1 MNLFMKAGFCLLGC
15 LAVFETTAAEV
26 AEKENELI
34 LQNDKVA
41 ISFNKKDFT
50 LRQIRDRERKADF
63 IQAPNGKL
71 FTIALWDPKNPDR
84 KIMNHPRFSTDF
96 ESSMAID
103 GSSAKEY
110 RHTVSEDKKGR
121 TVLRLNYLGNTFKG
135 LRGTVDVTVTVALG
149 DEDGVAEWRISMDNR
164 TKHQ

>member
-1 MNLFMKAGFCLLGC
+1 MKLFMKMSAAALGC
-15 LAVFETTAAEV
+15 FTMFAATAADV

-34 LQNDKVA
+34 LRNGKVA
-41 ISFNKKDFT
+41 ISFNRNDFT

-63 IQAPNGKL
+63 IQTPNGHL

-96 ESSMAID
+96 EPSMAID

-121 TVLRLNYLGNTFKG
+121 DRKSV
-135 LRGTVDVTVTVALG
+135 V
-149 DEDGVAEWRISMDNR
+149 
-164 TKHQ
+164 

>member
-50 LRQIRDRERKADF
+50 LRQIRDRERKAVSF
-63 IQAPNGKL
+63 
-71 FTIALWDPKNPDR
+71 R
-84 KIMNHPRFSTDF
+84 RRM
-96 ESSMAID
+96 ESC
-103 GSSAKEY
+103 
-110 RHTVSEDKKGR
+110 
-121 TVLRLNYLGNTFKG
+121 LRL
-135 LRGTVDVTVTVALG
+135 
-149 DEDGVAEWRISMDNR
+149 
-164 TKHQ
+164 H